1 MDIICIGNFAKLFK
15 DKKKNNGSVSENVSW
30 PQNNFSSVFMIYALF
45 PKRVYIFSINIKEDY
60 HIEDIL

>member
-1 MDIICIGNFAKLFK
+1 MDIIFIGNFAKLFK

-45 PKRVYIFSINIKEDY
+45 PKRV
-60 HIEDIL
+60 